1 MLPKPTNPR
10 LRGRVPRRALT
21 RDSTVAR
28 APENLEA
35 PTPATLP
42 TVEEEPRNGRDI
54 SRDDATFRA
63 LEGQSQ
69 TQQESQ
75 AEALAQAQ
83 AQSAGDTPP
92 VSAIRR
98 QSTFSLRAD
107 DFGSDDEE
115 TEVVSATLISFDV
128 EATESSDTPPGV
140 WSAELRPNVA
150 DARIVQE
157 PRYRD
162 NELTRLPAVRGAQLL
177 ALPLMRLLVAPLEAL
192 VWRSVARSFAL
203 RRGLSTAAMH
213 GPGLLGSL
221 TWMGVSNL
229 VCWELCH
236 LLFYQANS
244 YAFVVL
250 FAGQF
255 RLTDEEWKEMDEMD
269 AREDCD

>member
-1 MLPKPTNPR
+1 M
-10 LRGRVPRRALT
+10 
-21 RDSTVAR
+21 
-28 APENLEA
+28 
-35 PTPATLP
+35 PATLP
-42 TVEEEPRNGRDI
+42 TLEEEPRNGRDI
-54 SRDDATFRA
+54 SRDEPTFRA

-69 TQQESQ
+69 PQGQSQ
-75 AEALAQAQ
+75 AQEQ
-83 AQSAGDTPP
+83 AQSSADTPA

-150 DARIVQE
+150 DARVVQE

-192 VWRSVARSFAL
+192 VWRSLARSFAL

-229 VCWELCH
+229 ICWELCH
-236 LLFYQANS
+236 LLFYQADM
-244 YAFVVL
+244 YVLVVE
-250 FAGQF
+250 FAAQF
-255 RLTDEEWKEMDEMD
+255 RLTDEEWKEMDEME
-269 AREDCD
+269 AREARD